1 MVNTTDP
8 LALARE
14 YFPHLDDD
22 ELKQIILEHTG
33 YHCLFEGDRETV
45 LRRQLEEY
53 AATRETQS

>member
-1 MVNTTDP
+1 MVNATDP

-33 YHCLFEGDRETV
+33 YHCYFEGDRETV
-45 LRRQLEEY
+45 LRRQLEE
-53 AATRETQS
+53 